1 MSRITNKYLL
11 NLVSRSFALSIPLI
25 DKNKR
30 VLVKI
35 QYLLARILDT
45 IEDSKLAKE
54 DKSSLIDSFIHILMT
69 EETDKLDKFKSVL
82 IENIIEPHDIILIE
96 NIETPIKKFFSFDK
110 KIQTISVSCLKEMG
124 YGMMYYQDTE
134 VKTFHDLN
142 DYCYY
147 VAGTIGIYLTDIVNT
162 LDNLELNKDNA
173 LSFSRFL
180 QKVNIIKDAKKDL
193 YEGRFFWPKEL
204 FNNDYKVYFEDAEY
218 KKEATY
224 ILNQMVLDAL
234 MEFQNTINYI
244 ISIDKKAQG
253 YKNFALLISL
263 MAFETLNLMKDNY
276 CVFEDSD
283 IKIPRKNT
291 LALFAKIKSGFY
303 TDAKLKELQSKNL
316 PPDTV

>member
-1 MSRITNKYLL
+1 MPQITNKYLL

-25 DKNKR
+25 DKNKKS
-30 VLVKI
+30 LVEI

-54 DKSSLIDSFIHILMT
+54 DKSSLMDSFINILMT
-69 EETDKLDKFKSVL
+69 EETEKLDKFKSVL

-110 KIQTISVSCLKEMG
+110 KIQAISVSCLKEMG
-124 YGMMYYQDTE
+124 YGMIYYQDSE
-134 VKTFHDLN
+134 VKTFADLD

-147 VAGTIGIYLTDIVNT
+147 VAGTIGLYLTDIVNT
-162 LDNLELNKDNA
+162 LDNLELNKDHA

-204 FNNDYKVYFEDAEY
+204 FNNEYKVYFEDVQY

-224 ILNQMVLDAL
+224 ILNKMVLDAL
-234 MEFQNTINYI
+234 GELPNTIEYI
-244 ISIDKKAQG
+244 MSIDKKAQG
-253 YKNFALLISL
+253 YRNFSLLISI
-263 MAFETLNLMKDNY
+263 MALDTLNLMKDNY
-276 CVFEDSD
+276 GVFEDSN
-283 IKIPRKNT
+283 IKISRKNT
-291 LALFAKIKSGFY
+291 LALFAKIKSGYY
-303 TDAKLKELQSKNL
+303 TDAKLTELLSKNKI
-316 PPDTV
+316 